1 MGSTME
7 SNYKLWLCVSFS
19 WMVLFS
25 QPVLSETTP
34 NVDSL
39 PTTAKRLL
47 DFNRQI
53 RTSGGD
59 LLRLEKDVG
68 NQEPERSFL
77 LALVFSSEKIS
88 ANVLHAMDVLLYR
101 GITSTVDRE
110 RLKKHVLGSL
120 AERVEFLEAE
130 IELSNEA
137 IANANKLEIVS
148 AATALRT
155 TTRQIIETLKAV
167 RL

>member
-1 MGSTME
+1 ME
-7 SNYKLWLCVSFS
+7 CNYKLWLCIYLSS
-19 WMVLFS
+19 MMLFS
-25 QPVLSETTP
+25 QPVFSEPTP
-34 NVDSL
+34 QVESI
-39 PTTAKRLL
+39 PTIAMRLL
-47 DFNRQI
+47 ELNRQI
-53 RTSGGD
+53 RTIGGD
-59 LLRLEKDVG
+59 LLRLEKGLGDEG
-68 NQEPERSFL
+68 SARGFL
-77 LALVFSSEKIS
+77 LSLMFSSEKIS
-88 ANVLHAMDVLLYR
+88 ANVSHAVDVLLLYR
-101 GITSTVDRE
+101 GITSAVDRE